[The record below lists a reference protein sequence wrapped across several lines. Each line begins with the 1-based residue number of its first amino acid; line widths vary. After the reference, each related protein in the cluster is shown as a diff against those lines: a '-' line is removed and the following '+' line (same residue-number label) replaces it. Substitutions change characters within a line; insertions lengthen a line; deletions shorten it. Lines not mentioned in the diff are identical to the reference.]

1 MSTFN
6 SRVTEVTIEMDGLHI
21 TTVTAPDASLAAAPN
36 EAQVNDFHMSLFTS
50 AEWVELSGLIEK
62 AIRQVT
68 K

>member
-21 TTVTAPDASLAAAPN
+21 TTVTRPEGNMEAAPN
-36 EAQVNDFHMSLFTS
+36 EAQVNDFHMSLYTA
-50 AEWVELSGLIEK
+50 AEWIELSGLIGA